1 VVGVFLL
8 AGLLL
13 FIAGELAAETSKEAC
28 TKNFCY
34 ELNIWDQP
42 DTLDGGGGSGEADT
56 HDDSGDPD
64 EVDVAPPV
72 SLWFVRWFISTY
84 YF

>member
-1 VVGVFLL
+1 MN
-8 AGLLL
+8 A
-13 FIAGELAAETSKEAC
+13 
-28 TKNFCY
+28 
-34 ELNIWDQP
+34 WDQP
-42 DTLDGGGGSGEADT
+42 DTLDGGGGGDEADT

-72 SLWFVRWFISTY
+72 TLWFVRWFISTY